1 MENTMAKEKI
11 LEVKD
16 LNVSFNTYAGEVK
29 AVRGVS
35 FELNRGETLA
45 FVGESGCGKTVTAK
59 SILRLLKPPF
69 AVIKEGSQITCNGK
83 DVLSLS
89 QKELCE
95 FRGNE
100 VGMIFQDPMTS
111 LNPTMTIGKQI
122 MESLMIH
129 RHLNKKEAKEEA
141 IKMLKMV
148 NIPSPEKR
156 INSYPHEMSGG
167 MRQRV
172 MIAIALACNPQVL
185 IADEPTTAL
194 DVTIQAQI
202 MDLMRDL
209 KEKMN
214 TAIILVTHD
223 LGVVANFADRIQV
236 MYAGQVME
244 RGTAREIFYESK
256 HPYTWALLSSVPK
269 LAKESKQ
276 ELYALKGTPPDL
288 ILPLN
293 HCPFASRCEY
303 CMPICKE
310 RNPMETTLSGT
321 HKVSCWLQHPKAP
334 KVKSFYDREV
344 K

>member
-1 MENTMAKEKI
+1 MEKI
-11 LEVKD
+11 LEVEN

-35 FELNRGETLA
+35 FELSKGETLA

-69 AVIKEGSQITCNGK
+69 AVIKPESKIICNGK
-83 DVLSLS
+83 DVLKMSE
-89 QKELCE
+89 KELCE
-95 FRGNE
+95 FRGDE

-111 LNPTMTIGKQI
+111 LNPTMTVGNQI

-129 RHLNKKEAKEEA
+129 KKLDKNAAREEA
-141 IKMLKMV
+141 VQMLKMV

-156 INSYPHEMSGG
+156 INNYPHEMSGG

-172 MIAIALACNPQVL
+172 MIAIALACNPNVL

-202 MDLMRDL
+202 MDLMMEI
-209 KEKMN
+209 KTEMN

-236 MYAGQVME
+236 MYAGEVVE
-244 RGTAREIFYESK
+244 RGTTKEIFNESR
-256 HPYTWALLSSVPK
+256 HPYTWALLRSVPRLGSK
-269 LAKESKQ
+269 SKE
-276 ELYALKGTPPDL
+276 ELYALGGTPPDL
-288 ILPLN
+288 LLPLN
-293 HCPFASRCEY
+293 HCPFADRCEF
-303 CMPICKE
+303 CMPVCKVHK
-310 RNPMETTLSGT
+310 PQETVLSDT
-321 HKVSCWLQHPKAP
+321 HKVSCWLMHEKAP
-334 KVKSFYDREV
+334 KVESFYDRRD